1 MYIFVHRRCVLMC
14 RYVEFPCSR
23 GGKRDHGD
31 KKDEWM
37 WVGVVS
43 SGREE
48 MMLIWMVRTL
58 IVVLFLFLFLDDRV
72 KVMLIALCVGL

>member
-23 GGKRDHGD
+23 DGKRDHGD
-31 KKDEWM
+31 KRDEWM
-37 WVGVVS
+37 WVGFVS

-48 MMLIWMVRTL
+48 KRLIWMVRTL

>member
-23 GGKRDHGD
+23 GGKRDRED
-31 KKDEWM
+31 KRDEWM

-43 SGREE
+43 NGREE
-48 MMLIWMVRTL
+48 KRLIWMVRTL

>member
-1 MYIFVHRRCVLMC
+1 MWLD

-23 GGKRDHGD
+23 DGKRDHGD
-31 KKDEWM
+31 KRGEWM

-48 MMLIWMVRTL
+48 KRLIWMVRTL
-58 IVVLFLFLFLDDRV
+58 IVVLLWFLFLDDRV

>member
-23 GGKRDHGD
+23 GGKRDRED
-31 KKDEWM
+31 KRDEWM

-48 MMLIWMVRTL
+48 KRLIWMVRTL
-58 IVVLFLFLFLDDRV
+58 IIVLLWFLFLDDRV